1 MQDSHSCDPG
11 SIPGRRNLIVF
22 ENFVFSLKKKY
33 FSFQLL
39 HVAKVVLSHPVA
51 KAFLQKAAEE
61 TAKYLTNL
69 FRFFLEK
76 YKGKWFLKIGSFGR
90 RW

>member
-1 MQDSHSCDPG
+1 MFS
-11 SIPGRRNLIVF
+11 
-22 ENFVFSLKKKY
+22 FVNY

-69 FRFFLEK
+69 FRLFIEK
-76 YKGKWFLKIGSFGR
+76 IWGENCFCK
-90 RW
+90 